1 MSSVSVIVPNYNY
14 APYLRERID
23 SILAQ
28 TCQDFELILLDD
40 CSTDDSR
47 AVMEAYRDNPHVSHI
62 VYNGTNSGSPFL
74 QWQKGFSLAQGEYI
88 WIAESDDVAE
98 PTFLEESL
106 RRLTSDPDTRMT
118 FSRSVYIDAEGRRMK
133 ASPDKPALYEG
144 NGVYDGRQFALQRML
159 FRNVIYNASMVV
171 FRKEALK
178 GVSGEYSSYRSC
190 GDWIFWFDVM
200 VQGRVAEIP
209 LTLNRFRQ
217 HPAKVTV
224 RADKSGQNLAENARC
239 VRHMLERIP
248 LTPLQRRCLRGRMT
262 KRLGSKNIDGKE
274 LLKEQYPDLYGGTW
288 RDTVLYELDKIAGWS
303 GMRA

>member
-14 APYLRERID
+14 APYLKERID

-47 AVMEAYRDNPHVSHI
+47 AVLETYRGNPRVSRI
-62 VYNGTNSGSPFL
+62 VFNESNSGSPFL

-106 RRLTSDPDTRMT
+106 RRLTSDSSIQMT

-133 ASPDKPALYEG
+133 ATPDKPALYEG
-144 NGVYDGRQFALQRML
+144 DGVYEGRRFALQRML

-178 GVSGEYSSYRSC
+178 GVSDEYSSYRSC
-190 GDWIFWFDVM
+190 GDWVFWFDVM

-248 LTPLQRRCLRGRMT
+248 LTPLQRQCLRGRMT
-262 KRLGSKNIDGKE
+262 KRLNERDVCGKE
-274 LLKEQYPDLYGGTW
+274 LLKEQYPDLYGGSW
-288 RDTVLYELDKIAGWS
+288 RDTALYELDKLAGWS